1 MKRPVSLTIAVVLQW
16 ISAVAGIIAGIGLLL
31 TSLAMLSSDAR
42 SAVEEALKEAGI
54 ADVSGSTIGAGLLV
68 VAVLLLLLSVVRVI
82 VAVSLG
88 RGRNWARILIT
99 VIATLDILVSLGQL
113 IGGEIVS
120 GLIGIAIE
128 AVILWLIWN
137 SASSAYVRERSAVRS

>member
-54 ADVSGSTIGAGLLV
+54 ADVSGSTVGAGLLV
-68 VAVLLLLLSVVRVI
+68 VAVLLLILSAVRVI

-99 VIATLDILVSLGQL
+99 VIAALDILVSLGQL
-113 IGGEIVS
+113 IGGEIIS
-120 GLIGIAIE
+120 GLIGLAIE
-128 AVILWLIWN
+128 VVILWLIWN
-137 SASSAYVRERSAVRS
+137 SASSAYIRERSAVRS

>member
-68 VAVLLLLLSVVRVI
+68 VAVLLLILSAVRVI

-99 VIATLDILVSLGQL
+99 VIAALDILVSLGQL
-113 IGGEIVS
+113 IGGEIIS
-120 GLIGIAIE
+120 GLIGLAIE
-128 AVILWLIWN
+128 VVILWLIWN
-137 SASSAYVRERSAVRS
+137 SASSAYIRERSAVRS

>member
-54 ADVSGSTIGAGLLV
+54 ADVSRSTVGAGLLV
-68 VAVLLLLLSVVRVI
+68 VAVVLLILSAVRVI

-99 VIATLDILVSLGQL
+99 VIAALDILVSLGQL
-113 IGGEIVS
+113 IGGEIIS
-120 GLIGIAIE
+120 GLIGLAIE
-128 AVILWLIWN
+128 VVILWLIWN
-137 SASSAYVRERSAVRS
+137 SASSAYIRERSAVRS